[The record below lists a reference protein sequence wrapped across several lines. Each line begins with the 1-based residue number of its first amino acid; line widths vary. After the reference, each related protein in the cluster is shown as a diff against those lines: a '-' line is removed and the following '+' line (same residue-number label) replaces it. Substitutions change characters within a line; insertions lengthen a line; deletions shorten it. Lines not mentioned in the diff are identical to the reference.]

1 MEMTKIS
8 IQEDIEEQSPILKN
22 LNPVQREAVKAI
34 EGPSLIVAGAGSG
47 KTRVLTHKI
56 AYLID
61 NGVPPQNILALT
73 FTNKAANVMKERIA
87 TLVNPEASKRIWA
100 GTFHSMFARILRLE
114 ASALGYTPNFSI
126 YDADDSISV
135 IKRILQSYSVSNNRL
150 SPDNVHHIISLA
162 KNKVISP
169 EEFARNAST
178 PIEREIANFYKEYQD
193 YLHQNNAMDFD
204 DLLVNTYELFNSF
217 PEILEKYQ
225 ERFLFIL
232 VDEYQDTNRVQY
244 LVLRKLSSKYKN
256 ITVVGDDA
264 QSIYK
269 WRGADIRNILDFQ
282 KDFPEAKI
290 FRLEQNYRS
299 TKNILSA
306 ADSVIKFNRKQIEK
320 KLWTEN
326 PEGDLIELYACETE
340 KDEANLVVKKIKE
353 LVSESDYSLGDI
365 AVFYRTNAQSLEF
378 ENAFRREN
386 INYIVVGGMSFY
398 KRKEIKDVLAYLKL
412 LTNPN
417 DNEAF
422 LRIINEPPRGIG
434 KVTLSHLLNYS
445 RQNKVALFEVLEKI
459 DEVQNIQS
467 RAEAILKEFR
477 NWVLETQEKLK
488 KKERVGE
495 IIIEYI
501 RQSGLIQMYEEIGTE
516 DAYDR
521 IENIE
526 TLLSDI
532 YDFLRTNENFGIE
545 DYLQQISL
553 ISDIDEKNLSTEQV
567 KLMTLH
573 SAKGLEFPVVF
584 IVGLEQGLF
593 PLIRFRSNTDD
604 EEEERRLF
612 YVGLT
617 RAKEKV
623 ILTYCK
629 NRQRFGVDSYQ
640 VPSKFLSEIDKK
652 YLVVYDKELQTK
664 SSYYHKSYTGTPKSG
679 SAVEYN
685 EYDQTDD
692 GVLRIGDKVVHPFFG
707 IGRVEHLE
715 GSGNYAQALVNFESV
730 GRKRLMLQ
738 YAKLRKI

>member
-1 MEMTKIS
+1 MEEL
-8 IQEDIEEQSPILKN
+8 EDKNPIFKN
-22 LNPVQREAVKAI
+22 LNPVQKEAVKAI
-34 EGPSLIVAGAGSG
+34 EGPVLIVAGAGSG

-61 NGVPPQNILALT
+61 SGVPPQNILALT
-73 FTNKAANVMKERIA
+73 FTNKAAQVMKERIA
-87 TLVNPEASKRIWA
+87 LLVNPEASKKIWA
-100 GTFHSMFARILRLE
+100 GTFHSMFARILRIE
-114 ASALGYTPNFSI
+114 ADSIGYNPNFSI
-126 YDADDSISV
+126 YDADDSVNI
-135 IKRILQSYSVSNNRL
+135 IKRILQSYSISNNRL
-150 SPDNVHHIISLA
+150 NADNVHHIISLA

-178 PIEREIANFYKEYQD
+178 PLEREISNIYKEYQD

-204 DLLVNTYELFNSF
+204 DLLVNTFELFNTF

-225 ERFLFIL
+225 ERFIFIL

-244 LVLRKLSSKYKN
+244 LVLKKLSSKYRN

-282 KDFPEAKI
+282 NDFLEAKI

-326 PEGDLIELYACETE
+326 PEGDLIELYVCETE
-340 KDEANLVVKKIKE
+340 KEEANLVVKKIKE
-353 LVSESDYSLGDI
+353 LVYNKNYSYSDI
-365 AVFYRTNAQSLEF
+365 AIFYRTNAQSLEF
-378 ENAFRREN
+378 ENSLRREN
-386 INYIVVGGMSFY
+386 IDYLVVGGISFY

-412 LTNPN
+412 IVNPN

-422 LRIINEPPRGIG
+422 IRIVNEPPRGIG
-434 KVTLSHLLNYS
+434 KVTISHLINYS
-445 RQNKVALFEVLEKI
+445 RQNKISLFEAISRIEEIPNL
-459 DEVQNIQS
+459 QS
-467 RAEAILKEFR
+467 RAVTILTEFR
-477 NWVLETQEKLK
+477 NWILKTNEKINQK
-488 KKERVGE
+488 VGVADV
-495 IIIEYI
+495 IIEYI
-501 RQSGLIQMYEEIGTE
+501 KESGLIQMYEEIGTD
-516 DAYDR
+516 DAFDR
-521 IENIE
+521 VDNIE

-532 YDFLRTNENFGIE
+532 YDFLKENEELGLE

-553 ISDIDEKNLSTEQV
+553 ISDIDEKNLSSDQV

-593 PLIRFRSNTDD
+593 PLIRFRSSSDD

-623 ILTYCK
+623 ILSYSK
-629 NRQRFGVDSYQ
+629 NRQRFGMDSYQ
-640 VPSKFLSEIDKK
+640 VPSKFLNEIDKR
-652 YLVVYDKELQTK
+652 YLKIFDNSLKISSSPFYGLK
-664 SSYYHKSYTGTPKSG
+664 STSNSLLSG
-679 SAVEYN
+679 DYN

-692 GVLRIGDKVVHPFFG
+692 GTLKIGDKVVHPFFG
-707 IGRVEHLE
+707 IGRVEHID
-715 GSGNYAQALVNFESV
+715 GSGNYTQALVNFETV